1 MDDID
6 EVALDD
12 TTYKVHSTPK
22 KRLNISLETIDVS
35 PVKLHSVA
43 QYSRSTKAQKK
54 LDKVIDSYKNTI
66 AEAYNVS
73 MNVLDTSDSCFED
86 SGAQSKAAELERLH
100 AAMREKLKIAS

>member
-43 QYSRSTKAQKK
+43 QHSRSTKAKKK

-73 MNVLDTSDSCFED
+73 MNVLDTSDSFF
-86 SGAQSKAAELERLH
+86 
-100 AAMREKLKIAS
+100 